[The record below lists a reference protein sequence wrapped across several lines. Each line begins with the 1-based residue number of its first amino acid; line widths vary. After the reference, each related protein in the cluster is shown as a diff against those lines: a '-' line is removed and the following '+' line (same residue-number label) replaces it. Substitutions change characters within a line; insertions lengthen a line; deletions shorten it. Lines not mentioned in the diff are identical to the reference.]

1 MQICRDAAPRRSHT
15 LDGRAVFGTQSPQKQ
30 LWAKNMGAGNSQ
42 VVDGRR
48 ESKDLGRLR
57 RARIFTPLT
66 MGGITCDR
74 GQPTARIPA
83 AIQNARPCPTLLSIP
98 ASHPVPSSLPAV
110 VMFTRGRLSIPVSQ
124 GVLLPARSMA
134 IDTDVCA
141 ADRVRTD
148 TRVLDSSTSRVHRAV
163 TCAVHCVFRGPARH
177 EARHTP
183 LTTPCTSKIRGACGC
198 AWAWT
203 GGRPYRSASC
213 FTRST
218 IHTRLARST

>member
-1 MQICRDAAPRRSHT
+1 MQIRCDAAPRMSHT

-30 LWAKNMGAGNSQ
+30 LWARNMGAGNSQ

-66 MGGITCDR
+66 MGGIT
-74 GQPTARIPA
+74 
-83 AIQNARPCPTLLSIP
+83 NARPCPTLLSIP

-163 TCAVHCVFRGPARH
+163 TCAMHCVFRGPARH